1 MRALSKIFAVAVIAV
16 LTACGGSSDSAPK
29 PLSNRYDDM
38 YIAQV
43 PLDQKQAIVT
53 AQNDWSVAKME
64 NAKAEAD
71 YNEID
76 AQLRVVKND
85 QQSAKIQIDSAL
97 QNKKM
102 AEASNDTNKM
112 SAAAN
117 DLRSAE
123 LAKKAADARVKYYE
137 AYRGYLKKHMR
148 YTQENMYWR
157 EAQFE
162 LAKAQLGQSNN
173 VAPKGVN
180 YDSFPKQEQDRAKRA
195 REAQNKANSEKSKAI
210 SAREAWLR
218 EQAEADKAA
227 GRASGFP
234 DPMASQAQPATTT
247 GS

>member
-1 MRALSKIFAVAVIAV
+1 MRVLSKFFAVAVIAV
-16 LTACGGSSDSAPK
+16 VTACGGSSDSAPK
-29 PLSNRYDDM
+29 PLSHRYDDM

-43 PLDQKQAIVT
+43 PLDQKQPIVT

-71 YNEID
+71 LAQVD
-76 AQLRVVKND
+76 AQMRVVKND
-85 QQSAKIQIDSAL
+85 QQSAKLQIDSAL
-97 QNKKM
+97 SNKKM

-117 DLRSAE
+117 DLRGAE
-123 LAKKAADARVKYYE
+123 LGKKAADARVKYYD
-137 AYRGYLKKHMR
+137 AYRNYLKKHTR

-157 EAQFE
+157 EAQYE
-162 LAKAQLGQSNN
+162 LAKAQLGQQNN
-173 VAPKGVN
+173 VAPKGIS
-180 YDSFPKQEQDRAKRA
+180 YDSFPKQEQERAKRA

-218 EQAEADKAA
+218 DQQEADKARGTPA
-227 GRASGFP
+227 NFP
-234 DPMASQAQPATTT
+234 DPMSAQGQPATST

>member
-1 MRALSKIFAVAVIAV
+1 MRALSKIFAVAVIAA

-38 YIAQV
+38 YVAQV

-71 YNEID
+71 YNEVD

-157 EAQFE
+157 EAQYE
-162 LAKAQLGQSNN
+162 LAKAQLGQRNN

-234 DPMASQAQPATTT
+234 DPMASQPQPGST